1 MFFIILKQLSIFNI
15 MLASTLNRRI
25 IMDHIDYRLDR
36 QDISRLKKRRQ
47 REDRIMFSLQII
59 SLVIFLVIVYIV
71 WPK

>member
-1 MFFIILKQLSIFNI
+1 
-15 MLASTLNRRI
+15 
-25 IMDHIDYRLDR
+25 MDHIDYRLDR